1 MAKGPRD
8 YNHPDMFYSD
18 RLRFMENSIL
28 AFLQALFSTF
38 PPSGVLAEAGVGGIN
53 AFHYNHEDPS
63 RSELEIEG
71 QGTDNLQNVEA
82 RPKIVVARGPVQFQQ
97 ASINGMIG
105 SQNMSLQRQRH
116 AVIMAGSVGISCY
129 SREELEA
136 DRLAEICASSIE
148 GFQPIIRK
156 YGFLEI
162 RTAQIGQRAM
172 IKSDARPE
180 LFVTPVLLRTSVT
193 ANWKREVVD
202 PVKLRKMILEFNI
215 QPVDLTVQTTVKA

>member
-1 MAKGPRD
+1 MAKGPRE
-8 YNHPDMFYSD
+8 YHNPNAFYSD

-28 AFLQALFSTF
+28 SFLQSLFSTF
-38 PPSGVLAEAGVGGIN
+38 PPQGELGTDVEGSLN
-53 AFHYNHEDPS
+53 AFHYDHEDPTK
-63 RSELEIEG
+63 SEISIEG
-71 QGTDNLQNVEA
+71 QGTDNLQNIES

-97 ASINGMIG
+97 ASVNGMIG
-105 SQNMSLQRQRH
+105 SQNLSLKSQRH
-116 AVIMAGSVGISCY
+116 AIIMAGSVGISCY

-172 IKSDARPE
+172 IKSDARSE

-193 ANWKREVVD
+193 SNWKRDVVD
-202 PVKLRKMILEFNI
+202 PVLLRKIILEVNV
-215 QPVDLTVQTTVKA
+215 QPVDLTIKTTVK